1 MRNLH
6 LATGWLRTGQRNRR
20 AAARHCLWLLSL
32 CLGLLIA
39 LAPAGAQPERRKVI
53 IDDEG
58 FALMHIMLLEAQDVD
73 VLGITTVSGNVWV
86 NRATAQALRGLEIV
100 GRTDVPVVP
109 GAAYPLLNSE
119 ALTDRWEALYGKL
132 TWKGAWMK
140 KWVEPTRQSTPPYHG
155 PNDPVDLPWGN
166 PRTKPS
172 PEIAANFLIR
182 MVRQYPGEVTIVESG
197 PMTNLALA
205 QRLDPEFASL
215 AKELVYMGGS
225 LNPRQVLDNVSA
237 VQFAREFINTPRRE
251 FNIRFD
257 PEAASIVSR
266 SPWRKITIVPVDP
279 STATQL
285 SAELLDRMKKLAS
298 PDVARLISALEPG
311 FPLWDEIA
319 AGVWLDPAIITA
331 KQTLY
336 VDYNTQFGAGY
347 GDLLSWRENYQP
359 GVGEQA
365 AEVVSTIDPARLEA
379 LMVKLIA
386 NSAIGR
392 PRK

>member
-1 MRNLH
+1 MTSTRK
-6 LATGWLRTGQRNRR
+6 LRAECPRTLQILG
-20 AAARHCLWLLSL
+20 LWL
-32 CLGLLIA
+32 GLIMTFV
-39 LAPAGAQPERRKVI
+39 PADAQTARRKVI

-58 FALMHIMLLEAQDVD
+58 FALMHIMLLEADDVD

-109 GAAYPLLNSE
+109 GASYPLLNSE

-132 TWKGAWMK
+132 VWKGAWMK
-140 KWVEPTRQSTPPYHG
+140 QWVEPTRQSTPPYHG
-155 PNDPVDLPWGN
+155 ANDPVDLPWGN
-166 PRTKPS
+166 PMTKPS

-182 MVRQYPGEVTIVESG
+182 MVRKYPGEVTIVECG

-205 QRLDPEFASL
+205 ERLDPEFAGL

-225 LNPRQVLDNVSA
+225 LNPQQVLDNASA
-237 VQFAREFINTPRRE
+237 AQFAREFVNTPRRE

-266 SPWRKITIVPVDP
+266 SPWKKITIVPVDP
-279 STATQL
+279 STGTQL
-285 SAELLDRMKKLAS
+285 SGDLLDRLKKVAS
-298 PDVARLISALEPG
+298 PDIASFISRLEPG

-319 AGVWLDPAIITA
+319 AGVWLDPAIVTD

-347 GDLLSWRENYQP
+347 GDLLSWREGYQP
-359 GVGEQA
+359 GVGERSA
-365 AEVVSTIDPARLEA
+365 DIIRTIDAARLET

-386 NSAIGR
+386 NSTAGTL
-392 PRK
+392 RK